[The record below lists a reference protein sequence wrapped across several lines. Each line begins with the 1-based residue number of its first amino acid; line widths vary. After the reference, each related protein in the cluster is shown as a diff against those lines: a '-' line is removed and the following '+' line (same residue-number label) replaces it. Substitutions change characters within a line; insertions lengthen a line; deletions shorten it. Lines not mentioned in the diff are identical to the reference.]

1 MNEYSR
7 EKVQNA
13 VKMAAE
19 DSDEDDL
26 AGWHLDWCLIKHNKI
41 NYKKNDRRD
50 IFEWNLP
57 RWRNTEKP
65 LQKVI

>member
-26 AGWHLDWCLIKHNKI
+26 AGWHLD
-41 NYKKNDRRD
+41 
-50 IFEWNLP
+50 
-57 RWRNTEKP
+57 
-65 LQKVI
+65 